1 MGSGRDRDRGGLP
14 DFLTNSGH
22 VGMPYPE
29 FSSIFPGLF
38 RSEKIGKNRGKSE
51 KIEGHREK
59 SREIG
64 DNPYCSRLTS
74 NFLKDWDGH
83 LDLSRSAGMSQGG

>member
-1 MGSGRDRDRGGLP
+1 MSGGDRDRGGLP

-22 VGMPYPE
+22 VGMPE

-38 RSEKIGKNRGKSE
+38 RSEKNW
-51 KIEGHREK
+51 EK

-64 DNPYCSRLTS
+64 KNRGNQEKSRETG
-74 NFLKDWDGH
+74 KDRGKSPGK
-83 LDLSRSAGMSQGG
+83 LGTIPTFPDLPRTF